1 MHISHLA
8 SCLYCHRY
16 DYSNAAGLVLSSS
29 LDLPGMMDFSQQ
41 IATMQQQQQ
50 QQQQQQRGPAGSQA
64 MMMPP
69 QAMYAPGMSES

>member
-1 MHISHLA
+1 MHLSNLA
-8 SCLYCHRY
+8 SGLYCYRY

-50 QQQQQQRGPAGSQA
+50 QQQRGPAGSQA